1 MTGPIIK
8 KMLRVLPPEI
18 IDHIVAF
25 MDIREYLSFT
35 ATNKEMMAISQD
47 RYMQPYPLS
56 ERFLKSERMLN
67 MRRAN
72 LTKVQGTFFVTSN
85 YSFDEI
91 IIPVDGRVYF
101 NTTKKIRRIIVSDT
115 EKVGNE
121 EAYVRLVEAVGIF
134 MKTDELIVPAKF
146 RWESVVSTSSKILSL
161 YTIIISYLICLINVA
176 VTICLAAAL
185 VQMWFIPYIIA
196 NVFLGV
202 CVGGFVALFILMF
215 IESTYRRVVKFVDDD
230 GNIISAPPEVP

>member
-1 MTGPIIK
+1 MIIK

-18 IDHIVAF
+18 IDHIVTF

-35 ATNKEMMAISQD
+35 ATNKEMMTITQD

-56 ERFLKSERMLN
+56 SRFLKSERMCN

-72 LTKVQGTFFVTSN
+72 LTRVKGTFFITSD

-101 NTTKKIRRIIVSDT
+101 NTTKKIRRIIISDPDV
-115 EKVGNE
+115 VGNE
-121 EAYVRLVEAVGIF
+121 EAYLRLIGYIGIF

-146 RWESVVSTSSKILSL
+146 RWESIVSASSKILSL
-161 YTIIISYLICLINVA
+161 YTIIISYIICLINVA
-176 VTICLAAAL
+176 VALCLAAAL

-196 NVFLGV
+196 NIFVGV
-202 CVGGFVALFILMF
+202 CICGFIALFALMF
-215 IESTYRRVVKFVDDD
+215 IESTYRRVVRFVDDD
-230 GNIISAPPEVP
+230 GNIVEPEVV